1 MSPSRTALLM
11 AALGALMLTGCGG
24 TTSYAVLS
32 SRTPSDDGRCFDD
45 CRRLRSNGTK
55 RYVAC
60 MRACPGAEVFA
71 DAQCVNMSFD
81 EHQFACTTE
90 EHFAFSVLEVV
101 AGIVVGVI
109 AFGVIYFYKFYIS

>member
-1 MSPSRTALLM
+1 MRPLRTALLV
-11 AALGALMLTGCGG
+11 AVLGALTLMGCGG

-32 SRTPSDDGRCFDD
+32 SRTPSDGGRCFDD
-45 CRRLRSNGTK
+45 CRRLRSAGVK

-71 DAQCVNMSFD
+71 DTQCVNMSFD
-81 EHQFACTTE
+81 DHQFACTTE
-90 EHFAFSVLEVV
+90 EHFTFSVLEVI

-109 AFGVIYFYKFYIS
+109 AFGLLYFKVFYAP